1 MLRAAS
7 MNEKRTVQ
15 NLAITRQSQ
24 ALITSTQQLIIDI
37 EKQIT
42 RNEWLRLEIAL
53 YRNRGDI
60 FFNSAAQSQPDCE
73 ASSRLQEIPSH
84 HDNQ

>member
-1 MLRAAS
+1 

-15 NLAITRQSQ
+15 NLDITEKSQ
-24 ALITSTQQLIIDI
+24 DLIALTQQLIIDI
-37 EKQIT
+37 EKEIT
-42 RNEWLRLEIAL
+42 RIEWLRLEIAL

-60 FFNSAAQSQPDCE
+60 FLKSAAQSKPYGE
-73 ASSRLQEIPSH
+73 PSH